1 MLKNES
7 GGVGVGGG
15 ICHSINR
22 YTKAN
27 NKYMK
32 DYDQN
37 KVRSS
42 LKYWDINKLWIRN
55 DTKVTSKRL

>member
-7 GGVGVGGG
+7 GGG

-27 NKYMK
+27 NKYTK

-42 LKYWDINKLWIRN
+42 LKYWDINKILIV
-55 DTKVTSKRL
+55 DAK

>member
-1 MLKNES
+1 
-7 GGVGVGGG
+7 
-15 ICHSINR
+15 
-22 YTKAN
+22 
-27 NKYMK
+27 MK